1 MKTAYLLLLMF
12 CGTAY
17 SGNPLAVYNEDNL
30 IRSDYFRPLVSFY
43 NTKTLWQPHKKQKFE
58 ILDHTLV
65 MKAGGKS
72 NSAGLP
78 VPIAYSTAEAFD
90 VSFAYKA
97 DGRCS
102 FAMTFGHME
111 KYTPKSVRFR

>member
-65 MKAGGKS
+65 MKAGGK
-72 NSAGLP
+72 AIQPG
-78 VPIAYSTAEAFD
+78 F
-90 VSFAYKA
+90 
-97 DGRCS
+97 
-102 FAMTFGHME
+102 
-111 KYTPKSVRFR
+111 RFRLLIRRRKHSMSPLLTRRTADAPSP